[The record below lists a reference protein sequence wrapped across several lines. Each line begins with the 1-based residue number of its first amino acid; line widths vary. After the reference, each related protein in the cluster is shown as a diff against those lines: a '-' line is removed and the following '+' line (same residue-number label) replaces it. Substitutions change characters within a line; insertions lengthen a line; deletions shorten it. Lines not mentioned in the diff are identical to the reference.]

1 MYSRSELRLS
11 TATPDDVGV
20 LLSLIK
26 ELAAYERMSE
36 EVVATEADIHRS
48 LFSESPAAEALIA
61 RLGAETVGFAL
72 FFLTFS
78 TFLGR
83 PGLYLEDLYVR
94 PESRGRGYG
103 RQILAELAQIAVRR
117 RCGRMEWSVLD
128 WNELAIKSYRKVG
141 AAPMN
146 EWTTWRLSGRRLEA
160 LASQADRG

>member
-1 MYSRSELRLS
+1 MLSRSELRIS
-11 TATPDDVGV
+11 TATVDDVGL

-48 LFSESPAAEALIA
+48 LFSESPHAEALIA
-61 RLGAETVGFAL
+61 RVGAETVGFAL
-72 FFLTFS
+72 FFHTFS

-83 PGLYLEDLYVR
+83 PGLYLEDLYIR
-94 PESRGRGYG
+94 PESRDCGYG
-103 RQILAELAQIAVRR
+103 RRILAELARIAVRR

-146 EWTTWRLSGRRLEA
+146 EWTAWRLSGRKLEA
-160 LASQADRG
+160 LASEADRR